1 MPVTESG
8 VWEWGTRPEELLAGL
23 RDPRPDAVFNL
34 YEGAGDYTITECYV
48 AGLLDWLHLPFT
60 GCPFQTLVYAR
71 SKHLTKHLFRGEGLP
86 TAPFLVVEE
95 LPLPSCGLSWPV
107 ICKPAQQDAS
117 IGVDQSCVVT
127 NLDALNARLN
137 QMAHDF
143 GFPILVEEFIM
154 GREMTVALVEMPGLR
169 VLPITEAMF
178 PSGVPGYWPILS
190 YDAKWNTESHEYN
203 ATDYRFGV
211 EVSSELAGHWR
222 PWPGRPSASWA
233 SRLCPGRFPDSKWRR
248 TVPAGAEPQPQFQS
262 RQGPGE

>member
-1 MPVTESG
+1 MGKPIVLVLYNEPTLPLGHPDYISEHEVLENVEAVSVALQDAGYRVRRLG
-8 VWEWGTRPEELLAGL
+8 VGHEPEEILAGL

-169 VLPITEAMF
+169 SLTHHR
-178 PSGVPGYWPILS
+178 GHVPFRGAGL
-190 YDAKWNTESHEYN
+190 
-203 ATDYRFGV
+203 
-211 EVSSELAGHWR
+211 LAY
-222 PWPGRPSASWA
+222 S
-233 SRLCPGRFPDSKWRR
+233 
-248 TVPAGAEPQPQFQS
+248 VV
-262 RQGPGE
+262 